1 MAKSILEQYHFT
13 EGEKLK
19 GGFPIRILLEEDQEK
34 KNLIGGGLVESI
46 GMDKFNDYAIPIG
59 LVSFQ
64 DKPFKLTEKNRQ
76 IENLKLLMT
85 TYLISYF
92 RPFRNN
98 AKHIIRRRRRGLLV
112 KCHRLHSVLGY
123 HAEWVVYFSTSKL
136 NSQ

>member
-64 DKPFKLTEKNRQ
+64 DKPFKLTEKKSSNREPEV
-76 IENLKLLMT
+76 INDDLFDKL
-85 TYLISYF
+85 
-92 RPFRNN
+92 
-98 AKHIIRRRRRGLLV
+98 
-112 KCHRLHSVLGY
+112 
-123 HAEWVVYFSTSKL
+123 FSAVSKQRKTH
-136 NSQ
+136 NKTKKAAR

>member
-64 DKPFKLTEKNRQ
+64 DRQFKLTEKKSSKREPEVINDD
-76 IENLKLLMT
+76 LFDKLFM
-85 TYLISYF
+85 
-92 RPFRNN
+92 
-98 AKHIIRRRRRGLLV
+98 AV
-112 KCHRLHSVLGY
+112 
-123 HAEWVVYFSTSKL
+123 SKQRKTH
-136 NSQ
+136 NKTKKKGAAGSF